1 MTARRFATRTAESA
15 TRYRLDIVAPNTA
28 DAVRHAGGWVFDRV
42 TAGWSVTVLVAED
55 SDPRPLEILG
65 ATTADLESTLAARGS
80 GRRPTTVAVAAD
92 LYRTDARV
100 RRGVLA
106 ALGQGRTEVTMWGE
120 GWPEELD
127 RDVRLVQ
134 HRLSV
139 AARAFKAQALAA
151 AAMSVSSV
159 DPAET
164 FCTGQMSR
172 RTVVADLL
180 PAG

>member
-1 MTARRFATRTAESA
+1 M
-15 TRYRLDIVAPNTA
+15 
-28 DAVRHAGGWVFDRV
+28 FDRV
-42 TAGWSVTVLVAED
+42 VAGWNVTVLLAED

-65 ATTADLESTLAARGS
+65 ATTADLESTLAANGS
-80 GRRPTTVAVAAD
+80 GRRPTTVAVAAA

-100 RRGVLA
+100 RQGVLD
-106 ALGQGRTEVTMWGE
+106 ALGHGRTEVTMWGE
-120 GWPEELD
+120 GWPAELD

-134 HRLSV
+134 HRLSM
-139 AARAFKAQALAA
+139 AARAFKVQALAA